1 MSEHEAWQDSCI
13 IVRSHERCNDVTCEG
28 SFSLSIEDAGKE
40 LLPVSHCPT
49 SLEICISGVQL
60 FGPNILQAHG
70 VMASQEPQARDVVWL
85 MNGGT
90 SFRRDRRLFA

>member
-49 SLEICISGVQL
+49 SLEICISGVHSSVL
-60 FGPNILQAHG
+60 IFFKLMELWPVKSLKH
-70 VMASQEPQARDVVWL
+70 VMSS
-85 MNGGT
+85 G
-90 SFRRDRRLFA
+90 